1 MDIYSIGEM
10 VIDFIPGE
18 KEGEYIRNAGGAP
31 ANVAIAAAR
40 NGLETGM
47 CCKVGDDDFGR
58 FLVDTLRKERVKVI
72 CDNLCEE
79 AITTMAFVSLAENGE
94 RTFTFARKPGAD
106 MFLTPVDV
114 KEKDIEEATIVHAG
128 SCSLSAEPVA
138 SATRKALRYGH
149 YQEKI
154 VSFDINYRNL
164 MWKDEKGKCV
174 EAVHEIL
181 PYVDILKISEEELDM
196 VGGEANVE
204 KTMQEN
210 GLTAVVLTL
219 GSEGAKV
226 FFNKNVFE
234 IPGKKVKAVDAT
246 GAGDAFWGAFLSS
259 LLIQGVKKTSDIT
272 EEALRK
278 AMEYGNYS
286 GALCVQKKGAISSL
300 PTREEIEELI
310 RSNAL

>member
-1 MDIYSIGEM
+1 
-10 VIDFIPGE
+10 
-18 KEGEYIRNAGGAP
+18 
-31 ANVAIAAAR
+31 
-40 NGLETGM
+40 
-47 CCKVGDDDFGR
+47 
-58 FLVDTLRKERVKVI
+58 
-72 CDNLCEE
+72 
-79 AITTMAFVSLAENGE
+79 
-94 RTFTFARKPGAD
+94 
-106 MFLTPVDV
+106 MFLRTTDV
-114 KEKDIEEATIVHAG
+114 KEKDIDDSTIVHAG

-138 SATRKALRYGH
+138 SATRKAMQYGH
-149 YQEKI
+149 HQEKI

-164 MWKDEKGKCV
+164 MWKDEKDKCIN
-174 EAVHEIL
+174 AVHEIL

-196 VGGEANVE
+196 VGGEDNIE
-204 KTMQEN
+204 KVMQEN
-210 GLTAVVLTL
+210 ELTTVVLTL

-226 FFNKNVFE
+226 FFKGEVFS

-246 GAGDAFWGAFLSS
+246 GAGDAFWGGFLSS

-300 PTREEIEELI
+300 PTRAEIEELI